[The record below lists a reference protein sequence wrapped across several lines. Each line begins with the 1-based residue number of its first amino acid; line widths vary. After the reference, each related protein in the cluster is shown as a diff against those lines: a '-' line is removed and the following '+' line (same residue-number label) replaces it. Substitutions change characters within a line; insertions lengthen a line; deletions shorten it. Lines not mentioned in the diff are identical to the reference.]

1 MCFPALSGWERTE
14 FRIING
20 SRQVSIMIVRQG
32 RRVKPFGMVPK
43 RSRMVLAGIVLAAWS
58 FGCARLEPM
67 IEPEA
72 ADLQVTVDSLKSAV
86 RDAQRTVS
94 DLRIELEDR
103 RKELADAQVGRAQL
117 QGMLREA
124 ERRLLD
130 TRHIIDLQREE
141 LASARV
147 EREHV
152 AQSGRRLHSRMRQ
165 LEKLLSQDR
174 KQGAPNGE
182 MAPAA
187 YVPLESPQVTTIPM
201 PVPQSVASNALGTA
215 MPADAFVPGELSA
228 TGYNHSA
235 NVGNQRTV
243 IVREGETLWRL
254 ARRHKVDLEELRRIN
269 GMTDNRIVT
278 GSTLRLPESRSPFRF
293 RASSPVEVR
302 Q

>member
-1 MCFPALSGWERTE
+1 
-14 FRIING
+14 
-20 SRQVSIMIVRQG
+20 MIVRQG
-32 RRVKPFGMVPK
+32 SRVKQFGMVTNG
-43 RSRMVLAGIVLAAWS
+43 SRVLLVGVVLAAWS

-67 IEPEA
+67 IEPEVT
-72 ADLQVTVDSLKSAV
+72 DLQVTVDSLKSAV

-103 RKELADAQVGRAQL
+103 RKELADVQVGRAQL

-130 TRHIIDLQREE
+130 ARHIIDLQREE

-174 KQGAPNGE
+174 KQVAPNGE

-187 YVPLESPQVTTIPM
+187 YAPHESPQVTTIPM
-201 PVPQSVASNALGTA
+201 PVPQSVASNASGTA
-215 MPADAFVPGELSA
+215 MPADAFVPGELS
-228 TGYNHSA
+228 TTEYNNSPH
-235 NVGNQRTV
+235 VGNQRTV

-278 GSTLRLPESRSPFRF
+278 GSTLRLPESRSLFRF
-293 RASSPVEVR
+293 RASSPVEVG
-302 Q
+302 QQSYHQ

>member
-1 MCFPALSGWERTE
+1 
-14 FRIING
+14 
-20 SRQVSIMIVRQG
+20 MIVRQG
-32 RRVKPFGMVPK
+32 SRAEQLGMVTNG
-43 RSRMVLAGIVLAAWS
+43 SRVLLVGVVLAAWS

-67 IEPEA
+67 IEPEVT
-72 ADLQVTVDSLKSAV
+72 DLQVTVDSLKSAV

-130 TRHIIDLQREE
+130 ARHIIDLQREE

-174 KQGAPNGE
+174 KQVAPNGE

-187 YVPLESPQVTTIPM
+187 FAPHESPQVTTIPM
-201 PVPQSVASNALGTA
+201 PVPQSVASNASGTA
-215 MPADAFVPGELSA
+215 MPADAFVPGELS
-228 TGYNHSA
+228 TTEYNNSTH
-235 NVGNQRTV
+235 VGNQRTI

>member
-1 MCFPALSGWERTE
+1 
-14 FRIING
+14 
-20 SRQVSIMIVRQG
+20 
-32 RRVKPFGMVPK
+32 
-43 RSRMVLAGIVLAAWS
+43 MVLAGVVLAVWS

-67 IEPEA
+67 VEPEA

-130 TRHIIDLQREE
+130 ARHIIDLQREE

-165 LEKLLSQDR
+165 LEKLLSQGR
-174 KQGAPNGE
+174 KQVAPNGD

-187 YVPLESPQVTTIPM
+187 YAPHESPQGTTIPR
-201 PVPQSVASNALGTA
+201 PVPQSVATNVLGTA
-215 MPADAFVPGELSA
+215 MPADALMPGELSA
-228 TGYNHSA
+228 AEYNNFSP
-235 NVGNQRTV
+235 VGNQRTV

-269 GMTDNRIVT
+269 GVTDNRIVT

-293 RASSPVEVR
+293 RAYSPVETR

>member
-1 MCFPALSGWERTE
+1 M
-14 FRIING
+14 NG
-20 SRQVSIMIVRQG
+20 SRQVPIMIVRQG
-32 RRVKPFGMVPK
+32 GRVKPFGMVP
-43 RSRMVLAGIVLAAWS
+43 RGLRIVLAGVVLAAWS

-103 RKELADAQVGRAQL
+103 RKELADVQVGRAQL

-130 TRHIIDLQREE
+130 ARHIIDLQREE

-165 LEKLLSQDR
+165 LEKLLSQGR
-174 KQGAPNGE
+174 KQAAPNGE
-182 MAPAA
+182 MAPAGYA
-187 YVPLESPQVTTIPM
+187 PHESPQITTVPM
-201 PVPQSVASNALGTA
+201 SVPQSVASKASDTA
-215 MPADAFVPGELSA
+215 RTTDAFVSGELSTPGSNNFTLA
-228 TGYNHSA
+228 
-235 NVGNQRTV
+235 GNQRTV

-293 RASSPVEVR
+293 RASSSVETR

>member
-1 MCFPALSGWERTE
+1 
-14 FRIING
+14 
-20 SRQVSIMIVRQG
+20 MIVRQG
-32 RRVKPFGMVPK
+32 GQVKPFGMVP
-43 RSRMVLAGIVLAAWS
+43 RRLRIVLAGVVLAACS

-103 RKELADAQVGRAQL
+103 RKELADVQVGRAQL

-130 TRHIIDLQREE
+130 ARHIIDLQREE

-165 LEKLLSQDR
+165 LEKLLSQGR
-174 KQGAPNGE
+174 KQAAPNGE
-182 MAPAA
+182 MAPAGYA
-187 YVPLESPQVTTIPM
+187 PHESPQITTVPM
-201 PVPQSVASNALGTA
+201 SVPQSVASKASDTA
-215 MPADAFVPGELSA
+215 MPTDAFAPGELSTPGSNNFTLA
-228 TGYNHSA
+228 
-235 NVGNQRTV
+235 GNQRTV

-269 GMTDNRIVT
+269 GVTDNRIVT

-293 RASSPVEVR
+293 RASSSVEAR

>member
-1 MCFPALSGWERTE
+1 MK
-14 FRIING
+14 
-20 SRQVSIMIVRQG
+20 Q
-32 RRVKPFGMVPK
+32 FGMGTNGL
-43 RSRMVLAGIVLAAWS
+43 RMLLAGAVFAAWS

-67 IEPEA
+67 IEPEVS
-72 ADLQVTVDSLKSAV
+72 DLQVTVDSLRSAV

-130 TRHIIDLQREE
+130 ARHIIDLQREE

-165 LEKLLSQDR
+165 LENLLPHDR
-174 KQGAPNGE
+174 KQVAPTGE

-187 YVPLESPQVTTIPM
+187 YAPHESPQITTIPM
-201 PVPQSVASNALGTA
+201 SVPQSVPSNASGTA
-215 MPADAFVPGELSA
+215 MSADTFMPKELSA
-228 TGYNHSA
+228 AEYNTSA
-235 NVGNQRTV
+235 HVGNQRTV

-254 ARRHKVDLEELRRIN
+254 ARRHKVDLEELKRIN

-278 GSTLRLPESRSPFRF
+278 GSTLRLPETRSSLRF
-293 RASSPVEVR
+293 RASSTAEVR
-302 Q
+302 P